1 MYHKGEVLPREEIFV
16 IAVDADLTM
25 LDTLTPWLAHFGLT
39 LKDVPPPEHEVCRDL
54 VPWIEQ
60 NAKKN
65 NWEFPLDWWKNPKN
79 YENVGSIPNCMEF
92 LKDLASIVES
102 LTSKTV
108 QFIVVSSCFPEHESA
123 KWKRIDELYPDIF
136 SAKIST
142 SSKHFVDFDLIIDD
156 SVGVALNC
164 LQAGKMVIMPTT
176 GLGSIHANNHPNLV
190 RLLQPYPN
198 SFFVDYRSLCDVIK
212 TQLES

>member
-25 LDTLTPWLAHFGLT
+25 LDTLTPWLAHFGIT

-79 YENVGSIPNCMEF
+79 YENVSAIPNCLEF
-92 LKDLASIVES
+92 LKDLAHIIES
-102 LTSKTV
+102 RTSKTV
-108 QFIVVSSCFPEHESA
+108 QFIVVSSCFPEHEDA
-123 KWKRIDELYPDIF
+123 KWKRIDELYPDMF

-142 SSKHFVDFDLIIDD
+142 SSKHYVDFDLIIDD

-164 LQAGKMVIMPTT
+164 LQAGKKVIMPTT
-176 GLGSIHANNHPNLV
+176 GLGSIHSDNHKNLM
-190 RLLQPYPN
+190 RLLQPYPH
-198 SFFVDYRSLCDVIK
+198 SFSVCYDSLFRAM
-212 TQLES
+212 QYYLE